1 MKSLNFEIKIGLF
14 IFIGLILLIIVT
26 FSIGDFL
33 FEQGYNI
40 KVQMNFADGA
50 QEAAPVR
57 LAGVGVGEVKKAG
70 IIRNE
75 EDGTTKVELL
85 LWLTNDAKIE
95 KDATVV
101 INTLGLI
108 GEKYVEILPG
118 TPGSPLVQ
126 DGDTLIGQD
135 SISMQQITQKGYQIV
150 VKLEEMID
158 SINFVLD
165 KVKSKEGTLGKLL
178 LEDKV
183 HNDVEEI
190 TADVKEM
197 VKDIKANPWKLLHK
211 PSEDKKSSSRK

>member
-57 LAGVGVGEVKKAG
+57 LAGVGVGEVKKTG

-211 PSEDKKSSSRK
+211 PSEDKKSSRRK